1 MTSFEGDAPASQIS
15 IIGVPCGLG
24 GGHQGTAHGPNAA
37 RAGGLSQRLGTICPT
52 IDCGD
57 LGPLEVI
64 DCGRSGFVTEWCRM
78 VRPRTRALVLEGT
91 MPLVVGGDHA
101 IATGSMSG
109 ACAGYRAEH
118 GKAPGLLWID
128 AHVDLN
134 THETTPSGNLH
145 GMPAA
150 ALLGWD
156 IPILSEIVGADGRF
170 DRSRMAFVGARDIDP
185 GEKRHLEEGGIAI
198 WSSRDVKQH
207 GVERVMTDALE
218 VVSPGHEP
226 FCLSFDIDVVDPK
239 HAPGVD
245 TAVPDGLLP
254 AEAME
259 CMARAGAHG
268 RIVSMDLVE
277 LNPEHDIDGRTALI
291 AVDCITAAV
300 ESMQAETDLSQMPP
314 DPGQACTRTPP
325 A

>member
-1 MTSFEGDAPASQIS
+1 MTSSEGDGFPSTIS

-37 RAGGLSQRLGTICPT
+37 RAGGLSERLAMLCTT
-52 IDCGD
+52 SDQGD
-57 LGPLEVI
+57 LGPLEVT
-64 DCGRSGFVTEWCRM
+64 DCGRAGIVAEWCRR
-78 VRPRTRALVLEGT
+78 VRPLTRALVAEGNLP
-91 MPLVVGGDHA
+91 MVVGGDHA

-109 ACAGYRAEH
+109 ACAAYRAEH
-118 GKAPGLLWID
+118 GKSPGLLWID

-150 ALLGWD
+150 ALLGWEV
-156 IPILSEIVGADGRF
+156 PILSEIVGEDGRF

-185 GEKRHLEEGGIAI
+185 GEQRHLEEGGITI
-198 WSSRDVKQH
+198 WSSHDVKEQ
-207 GVERVMTDALE
+207 GVERVMAAALE

-277 LNPEHDIDGRTALI
+277 LNPEHDIDGRTAMI

-300 ESMQAETDLSQMPP
+300 ESMRAETDFSRMPP
-314 DPGQACTRTPP
+314 DPGRARTRTPP